1 MEMIPIG
8 ILCTLVGLII
18 SYAVFSRN
26 KSKDDKHDG
35 QQLGQILSEVGYVKG
50 GIDDIKAE
58 QREQRKINT
67 DLYTRVTAVEASA
80 KQAHKRLDRMEGR
93 EDRE

>member
-1 MEMIPIG
+1 MDNISIG

-26 KSKDDKHDG
+26 KAKDDKGEGRQIG
-35 QQLGQILSEVGYVKG
+35 QVISDVGYIKSGV
-50 GIDDIKAE
+50 DDIKSE

-67 DLYTRVTAVEASA
+67 ELFTRIATVEASA
-80 KQAHKRLDRMEGR
+80 KQAHKRLDHMEGR
-93 EDRE
+93 EERP

>member
-1 MEMIPIG
+1 MDNISIG

-26 KSKDDKHDG
+26 KAKDDKGEG
-35 QQLGQILSEVGYVKG
+35 QQIGQVISDVGYIKS
-50 GIDDIKAE
+50 GIDDIKSE

-67 DLYTRVTAVEASA
+67 ELFTRIATVEASA
-80 KQAHKRLDRMEGR
+80 KQAHKRLDHMEAHEER
-93 EDRE
+93 P